1 MVRRAFLVVLTV
13 LALGGSVLSG
23 PALAAEPKA
32 KEKAPAARSV
42 SLELVLAVDGSA
54 SITDG
59 DLDFQLQGHAAA
71 FLDPALAD
79 AVSAGGV
86 AATLVVFSGP
96 HSLKVLVPWTILT
109 SGEDA
114 KAFSHKI
121 AAAPRG
127 LQADSTALGS
137 AIDDS
142 ARLFD
147 GNGIEAPRKVIDL
160 VSNGFSN
167 SGPDPLEA
175 RARAE
180 RRGVTI
186 NALAILDE
194 FPWLE
199 EYYQENVIAGPNCFV
214 KTAMDRESFVEALR
228 QKLIQE
234 IASAIPQQPAIRR
247 ATLGQPRPV
256 ITAGNY

>member
-1 MVRRAFLVVLTV
+1 MVRRAFLVFLTALV
-13 LALGGSVLSG
+13 LAV
-23 PALAAEPKA
+23 PAAAEPKA
-32 KEKAPAARSV
+32 KGKAAEKPAAARSV

-59 DLDFQLQGHAAA
+59 DLEFQLQGHAAA
-71 FLDPALAD
+71 FLDPSLAD

-96 HSLKVLVPWTILT
+96 HSLRVLVPWTILT

-114 KAFSHKI
+114 KAFSQKI
-121 AAAPRG
+121 AMAPRG

-142 ARLFD
+142 AALFE

-167 SGPDPLEA
+167 SGPDPAGA
-175 RARAE
+175 RDRAE
-180 RRGVTI
+180 KRGITV

-199 EYYQENVIAGPNCFV
+199 EYYQENVIGGPNCFV
-214 KTAMDRESFVEALR
+214 KTAMDRDSFVEALR

-234 IASAIPQQPAIRR
+234 IAA
-247 ATLGQPRPV
+247 LPRPVPV
-256 ITAGNY
+256 ITAGNF